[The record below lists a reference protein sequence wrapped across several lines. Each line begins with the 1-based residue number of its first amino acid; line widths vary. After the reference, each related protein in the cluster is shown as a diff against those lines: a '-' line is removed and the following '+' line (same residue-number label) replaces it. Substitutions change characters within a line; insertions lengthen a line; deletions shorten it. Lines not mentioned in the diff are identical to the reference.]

1 MSTVLG
7 LDLSLTSAGIAIL
20 TDGHPTLITSLGH
33 RSPNGKSYAHR
44 SNRIV
49 SQCRAIMAP
58 LADHA
63 IDLAVIE
70 GPSYGD
76 NLPSNHDRA
85 GLWWGVFSALRAR
98 RVPVA
103 VIPPATLKLFTT
115 GNGRAKK
122 HEMTAMAREWFGPR
136 VQNTDQADAICAATV
151 GAFWM
156 DDNVPFIVKD
166 QHRNR
171 ISAIEWPEGVT
182 PCAPAR

>member
-1 MSTVLG
+1 MSVVAG
-7 LDLSLTSAGIAIL
+7 LDLSLTSAGICVL

-33 RSPNGKSYAHR
+33 RSPNGRSYAHR

-49 SQCRAIMAP
+49 SQCRAIMQP
-58 LADHA
+58 LTDYTL
-63 IDLAVIE
+63 DLAVIE

-103 VIPPATLKLFTT
+103 VIPPATLKSWAT

-122 HEMTAMAREWFGPR
+122 HEVKAATRVWFGEHR
-136 VQNTDQADAICAATV
+136 IRNDDQADATAAATV
-151 GAFWM
+151 GAFWLGDPM
-156 DDNVPFIVKD
+156 PFEVKVR
-166 QHRNR
+166 HHNR
-171 ISAIEWPEGVT
+171 IEAVEWPEGVK
-182 PCAPAR
+182 A

>member
-1 MSTVLG
+1 MATVCG

-20 TDGHPTLITSLGH
+20 QDGHPTLITSLGH

-58 LADHA
+58 LAEHA

-103 VIPPATLKLFTT
+103 VIPPPTLKLWAT

-122 HEMTAMAREWFGPR
+122 HEMTAAAREWFGLQVR
-136 VQNTDQADAICAATV
+136 NDDQADAVAAATV
-151 GAFWM
+151 GAFWLGDPM
-156 DDNVPFIVKD
+156 PFEVKD
-166 QHRNR
+166 RHTNR
-171 ISAIEWPEGVT
+171 IEAVEWPVM
-182 PCAPAR
+182 A